1 MGNGAEH
8 GLSLMKVTV
17 SAIAKSCGLS
27 TATVDRVLN
36 DRPGVSA
43 ANRQRVMEAAQRLG
57 YLPTAGAVALP
68 SRPAALEFFLPI
80 RQNVFMGELADH
92 IRDYAAR
99 LPLVASCKIRDLSD
113 IFPATLQAAA
123 DKLSLDTKGV
133 GVIAVD
139 HPRTRGILQGMADA
153 GIKLVTIASDVPAT
167 PRSTYVGLDNRAAG
181 RTAAL
186 LMGRLLRGL
195 AGNIAIVTG
204 SRSYR
209 GHEEREMGF
218 RAVLGEDFPQL
229 SVTTAVDINEDGEAS
244 YAESLKL
251 LRDQSELLG
260 IYCVGAGRF
269 GVARAMRETKLARK
283 PVFICHD
290 LTPLTRSYL
299 IDELADVVIDQN
311 ARLTA
316 EQSVIQLLGAIASS
330 SPVIANRY
338 IEPRLIFRENIPAQ

>member
-1 MGNGAEH
+1 
-8 GLSLMKVTV
+8 MKITV
-17 SAIAKSCGLS
+17 SAIAQSCGLS
-27 TATVDRVLN
+27 TATVDRALN
-36 DRPGVSA
+36 NRPGISA

-57 YLPTAGAVALP
+57 YLPTAGAVTLP

-92 IRDYAAR
+92 IRSYASR
-99 LPLVASCKIRDLSD
+99 MPLVASCRIHDLPD
-113 IFPATLQAAA
+113 ISPAALQTAV
-123 DKLSLDTKGV
+123 DGLSLETKGV

-139 HPRTRGILQGMADA
+139 HPRTRSIFHRMAEA
-153 GIKLVTIASDVPAT
+153 GIKVVTIASDVPAA
-167 PRSTYVGLDNRAAG
+167 PRSAYVGLDNRAAG
-181 RTAAL
+181 RTSAL

-195 AGNIAIVTG
+195 SGNIAIVTG

-218 RAVLGEDFPQL
+218 RAVLGEDFQQL
-229 SVTTAVDINEDGEAS
+229 SVTAAMDINEDGDAS
-244 YAESLKL
+244 YAETLKL
-251 LRDQSELLG
+251 LRQEPDLLG

-269 GVARAMRETKLARK
+269 GVVRAMSEAKVERK

-299 IDELADVVIDQN
+299 IEDLADVVIDQN

-316 EQSVIQLLGAIASS
+316 EQSVIQLLGSIASS
-330 SPVIANRY
+330 APVMASRY
-338 IEPRLIFRENIPAQ
+338 IEPRLIFRENIPAH